1 MLVEA
6 AGDEPAISRAP
17 AVIVTTSVNW
27 RNSWKSQARAYRHA
41 YWDSG
46 TILANLLAVGAANR
60 VPLKVV
66 TGFVDRPV
74 NRLLD
79 LDDQREMALPLLKVG
94 LNLGEAIPPPPEAVI
109 VRRGSSHRFRRA
121 PITYRHLSTI
131 LD

>member
-1 MLVEA
+1 M
-6 AGDEPAISRAP
+6 
-17 AVIVTTSVNW
+17 VTV
-27 RNSWKSQARAYRHA
+27 
-41 YWDSG
+41 
-46 TILANLLAVGAANR
+46 
-60 VPLKVV
+60 
-66 TGFVDRPV
+66 FVDRPV